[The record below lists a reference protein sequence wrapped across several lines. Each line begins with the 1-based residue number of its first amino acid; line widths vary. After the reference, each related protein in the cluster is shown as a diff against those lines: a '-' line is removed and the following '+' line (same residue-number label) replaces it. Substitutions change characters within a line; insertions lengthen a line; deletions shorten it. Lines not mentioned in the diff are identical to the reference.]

1 MGKMRIL
8 FFLCLLFVQM
18 LHYSF
23 GQSSV
28 DTLKIYKKAK
38 SAPFYVSKNPQ
49 KLSRYLTSGLQNDAE
64 KVLAI
69 SYWICNNISYKYMG
83 QISRSVEI
91 KSSHKILQQ
100 KKATSI
106 EYAKLFK
113 ELCAVVNIP
122 SEIVHGYVK
131 DFDFFPGDTLYRAE
145 YAWNVVKISNEWHI
159 IDLTLAANDLEPD
172 GTPFSKFMW
181 AVLRKPTTVKMK
193 PVKRYSPQWICV
205 PPHKAI
211 YTHMPILPMFQLLEY
226 TITIDVFMRG
236 DSIINQYVGRYPQKT
251 RYYFDLEKYVTLNDV
266 DKYVYVAKNTLLE
279 NPFAHFNAA
288 IYYYF
293 AVEHFKKKNYL
304 EEKGRLFALQDEIRP
319 MLVYSNYADSLFVLS
334 VTDDVK
340 ELKAFQA
347 RSEKWKR
354 DLAEYNKIHSANSQ
368 ELIKRYM
375 KQTQNIK
382 RIKTQNDAI
391 VSYIQKNKSIV
402 SDKTIIDQPRPMV
415 QKNADM
421 YEAIALKSQVDS
433 MGIVIKKIQKYLDN
447 QIGFVSKND
456 AQKALQNEQ
465 NALKINQK
473 NTRVLRNYITKKGNS
488 MPMVYLTNKSIEKK
502 LYKENLFTI
511 DSLNKNA
518 TDTLL
523 NFLSVQQPIV
533 FEQIKMYNSL
543 IVAYC
548 KQLQTIKSKL
558 QNGIGEDT
566 LYITAVKEYT
576 EYMERVSNEFVK
588 AAIALPEISKIL
600 HEHIELLQECIKHFK
615 KDNELEVSRHTQYM
629 EYRKKFRQIDTEY
642 IKHFQAVNK
651 EYRKI
656 IQKALK

>member
-1 MGKMRIL
+1 
-8 FFLCLLFVQM
+8 
-18 LHYSF
+18 
-23 GQSSV
+23 
-28 DTLKIYKKAK
+28 
-38 SAPFYVSKNPQ
+38 
-49 KLSRYLTSGLQNDAE
+49 
-64 KVLAI
+64 
-69 SYWICNNISYKYMG
+69 
-83 QISRSVEI
+83 
-91 KSSHKILQQ
+91 
-100 KKATSI
+100 
-106 EYAKLFK
+106 
-113 ELCAVVNIP
+113 
-122 SEIVHGYVK
+122 
-131 DFDFFPGDTLYRAE
+131 
-145 YAWNVVKISNEWHI
+145 
-159 IDLTLAANDLEPD
+159 
-172 GTPFSKFMW
+172 
-181 AVLRKPTTVKMK
+181 
-193 PVKRYSPQWICV
+193 
-205 PPHKAI
+205 
-211 YTHMPILPMFQLLEY
+211 
-226 TITIDVFMRG
+226 
-236 DSIINQYVGRYPQKT
+236 
-251 RYYFDLEKYVTLNDV
+251 
-266 DKYVYVAKNTLLE
+266 
-279 NPFAHFNAA
+279 
-288 IYYYF
+288 
-293 AVEHFKKKNYL
+293 
-304 EEKGRLFALQDEIRP
+304 
-319 MLVYSNYADSLFVLS
+319 VLS

-375 KQTQNIK
+375 KQIQNIK

-447 QIGFVSKND
+447 QIGFVSKYD